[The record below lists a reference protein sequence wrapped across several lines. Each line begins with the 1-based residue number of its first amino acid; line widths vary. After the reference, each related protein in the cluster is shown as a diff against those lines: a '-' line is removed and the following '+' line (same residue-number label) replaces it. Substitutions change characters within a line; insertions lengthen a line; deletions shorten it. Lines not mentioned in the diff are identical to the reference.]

1 MPSVDKNVPRTK
13 ARELRRQKQRDAGLI
28 PREDKKNDLTP
39 KPIKPSAQRIQEN
52 QLIRE
57 THVTNKPLFEG
68 IDHGAVSMD
77 PDKPLTE
84 KQRRFAQALAKG
96 ISVPAASREAGYNDR
111 SAMGYKMVKSPAVM
125 RVVDEER
132 EAYQEACNLSRQ
144 AVMEGMKEAI
154 DMAQLQAEPA
164 TMIAGW
170 RQIGLLCGYY
180 APAKLEVDV
189 NLNGGNA
196 MQKLNSMSDKELM
209 EVMSGQGGRL
219 IEGEVVN
226 DDDPR

>member
-1 MPSVDKNVPRTK
+1 MAVDKNPGRTK
-13 ARELRRQKQRDAGLI
+13 ARALRREKQRAAGLI
-28 PREDKKNDLTP
+28 PLEDKKNDLTP
-39 KPIKPSAQRIQEN
+39 KRQRDSGAKLKENALIRQTHVSNISLVSPNIDQNAPSA
-52 QLIRE
+52 
-57 THVTNKPLFEG
+57 
-68 IDHGAVSMD
+68 D
-77 PDKPLTE
+77 PNKPLTE

-111 SAMGYKMVKSPAVM
+111 SAMGYKMVRSAAVM
-125 RVVDEER
+125 KVVDEER
-132 EAYQEACNLSRQ
+132 EAYKEACNLSRE

-154 DMAQLQAEPA
+154 DMAKLQSEPA

-189 NLNGGNA
+189 NLNNGNA
-196 MQKLNSMSDKELM
+196 MQKLNNMSDKELM
-209 EVMSGQGGRL
+209 EVMSGSGGRL